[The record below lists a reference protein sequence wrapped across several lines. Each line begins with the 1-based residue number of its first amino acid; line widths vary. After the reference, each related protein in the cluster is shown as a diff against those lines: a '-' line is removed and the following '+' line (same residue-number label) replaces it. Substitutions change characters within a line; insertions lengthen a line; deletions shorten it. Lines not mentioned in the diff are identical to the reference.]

1 MVEASQLRSM
11 VTAGLPTDLGP
22 LVNTLTVF
30 EIIIQE
36 GRAFN
41 SPQDKPRNP
50 PKKTV

>member
-1 MVEASQLRSM
+1 MVEAAHLRSM
-11 VTAGLPTDLGP
+11 VTAGMPTDLGP

-30 EIIIQE
+30 EISIWE
-36 GRAFN
+36 DRALN